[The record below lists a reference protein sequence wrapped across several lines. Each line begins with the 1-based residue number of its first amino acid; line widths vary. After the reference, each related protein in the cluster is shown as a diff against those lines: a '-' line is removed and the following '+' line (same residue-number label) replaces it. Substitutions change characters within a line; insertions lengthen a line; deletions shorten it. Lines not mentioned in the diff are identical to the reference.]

1 MLPST
6 AYKEGIFMINTASF
20 HNANKAGII
29 REYPHNTCSKSMA
42 KLSDNTLTMTFQL
55 LRQLA
60 EAIELASATEW
71 IFFERYG
78 ETPRTIGEL
87 EELQNARERLNQ
99 SYSRLNTLLLRILE
113 AQPIAANAML
123 DLWAKAIDN
132 GQANLEAANAS
143 IQEIK
148 RGWNLS

>member
-1 MLPST
+1 
-6 AYKEGIFMINTASF
+6 
-20 HNANKAGII
+20 
-29 REYPHNTCSKSMA
+29 MA
-42 KLSDNTLTMTFQL
+42 KLSDETLTMTFQL

-60 EAIELASATEW
+60 DAIEIASATEW
-71 IFFERYG
+71 VFFARYG

-123 DLWAKAIDN
+123 DLLATAIDN

-148 RGWNLS
+148 RGWNLP

>member
-1 MLPST
+1 M
-6 AYKEGIFMINTASF
+6 
-20 HNANKAGII
+20 
-29 REYPHNTCSKSMA
+29 
-42 KLSDNTLTMTFQL
+42 
-55 LRQLA
+55 
-60 EAIELASATEW
+60 
-71 IFFERYG
+71 
-78 ETPRTIGEL
+78 
-87 EELQNARERLNQ
+87 EELQKARERLNQ
-99 SYSRLNTLLLRILE
+99 SYTRINTLLLKILE

>member
-1 MLPST
+1 MCILQS
-6 AYKEGIFMINTASF
+6 A
-20 HNANKAGII
+20 
-29 REYPHNTCSKSMA
+29 CSKSMA
-42 KLSDNTLTMTFQL
+42 KLSNETLTITFQL

-60 EAIELASATEW
+60 DEIELASATEW
-71 IFFERYG
+71 TFFERYG

-99 SYSRLNTLLLRILE
+99 SYSRLNTLLLKILE

-123 DLWAKAIDN
+123 ELWAKAIEN
-132 GQANLEAANAS
+132 GQSNLEAANAS

-148 RGWNLS
+148 RGWNLL

>member
-1 MLPST
+1 M
-6 AYKEGIFMINTASF
+6 GILQNI
-20 HNANKAGII
+20 
-29 REYPHNTCSKSMA
+29 CSKSMA
-42 KLSDNTLTMTFQL
+42 KLSNETLTMTFQL

-60 EAIELASATEW
+60 EAIELASETEW
-71 IFFERYG
+71 TFFERYG

-87 EELQNARERLNQ
+87 EELQNARERLKQ
-99 SYSRLNTLLLRILE
+99 SYSRLNTLLLKILE

-123 DLWAKAIDN
+123 ELWAKAIEN
-132 GQANLEAANAS
+132 GQSNLEAANAS

>member
-1 MLPST
+1 
-6 AYKEGIFMINTASF
+6 
-20 HNANKAGII
+20 
-29 REYPHNTCSKSMA
+29 MA
-42 KLSDNTLTMTFQL
+42 KLSDETLTMTFQL

-123 DLWAKAIDN
+123 DLWGKAIDN

-148 RGWNLS
+148 RGWNLLWSIDILIQVKQLEKIVSTDCGKVIVS

>member
-1 MLPST
+1 MGN
-6 AYKEGIFMINTASF
+6 AMSF

-29 REYPHNTCSKSMA
+29 GNILQILALISMA
-42 KLSDNTLTMTFQL
+42 KLSDETLTMTFQL

-71 IFFERYG
+71 IFFDRYG

>member
-1 MLPST
+1 MSILQN
-6 AYKEGIFMINTASF
+6 I
-20 HNANKAGII
+20 
-29 REYPHNTCSKSMA
+29 CSKLMA
-42 KLSDNTLTMTFQL
+42 KLSSETLTMTFQL

-60 EAIELASATEW
+60 EAIEIASATEW
-71 IFFERYG
+71 TFFERYG

-99 SYSRLNTLLLRILE
+99 SYSRLNTLLLKILE

-123 DLWAKAIDN
+123 ELWAKAIEN
-132 GQANLEAANAS
+132 GQSNLEAANAS

>member
-1 MLPST
+1 
-6 AYKEGIFMINTASF
+6 
-20 HNANKAGII
+20 
-29 REYPHNTCSKSMA
+29 MA
-42 KLSDNTLTMTFQL
+42 KLSDDTLTMTFLL

-60 EAIELASATEW
+60 EAIELASETEW
-71 IFFERYG
+71 ILFDRYG

-99 SYSRLNTLLLRILE
+99 SYARLNTLLLRILE

-123 DLWAKAIDN
+123 DLWGKAIDN
-132 GQANLEAANAS
+132 GQANLDAATAS

>member
-1 MLPST
+1 
-6 AYKEGIFMINTASF
+6 
-20 HNANKAGII
+20 
-29 REYPHNTCSKSMA
+29 MA
-42 KLSDNTLTMTFQL
+42 KLSAEKLTMAFQL

-60 EAIELASATEW
+60 EAIELASATERLL
-71 IFFERYG
+71 FDRYG

-99 SYSRLNTLLLRILE
+99 AYSRLNTLLLRILE

-123 DLWAKAIDN
+123 DLWTKAIDH

-148 RGWNLS
+148 TGWNLS